1 MKGIIFTE
9 FLEMVEEKFSPDM
22 ADKII
27 EASENLS
34 TDGAYTSVGTYH
46 HSELIELVSHLS
58 TEVDLDIPLLVETF
72 GTYLFG
78 RFVVL
83 YPGFFEENQDTFG
96 FLELIENHVH
106 GEVKKLYP
114 DAELPTF
121 GTTRFDDNHLE
132 MIYQSKR
139 PFAPVAHGLMQ
150 GCIAHYNENITIDI
164 EDLGVHDGQDANKH
178 VKFSLRKT
186 A

>member
-9 FLEMVEEKFSPDM
+9 FLDMVEEKFSPEM

-27 EASENLS
+27 EASTNLS

-58 TEVDLDIPLLVETF
+58 NEVDVDIPLLVETF
-72 GTYLFG
+72 GKFLFE

-83 YPGFFEENQDTFG
+83 YPSFFTENQTTFG
-96 FLELIENHVH
+96 FLDLIENHVH
-106 GEVKKLYP
+106 VEVKKLYP
-114 DAELPTF
+114 DAELPSF
-121 GTTRFDDNHLE
+121 DTTLINENHLQ

-139 PFAPVAHGLMQ
+139 PFAPVAYGLMQ
-150 GCIAHYNENITIDI
+150 GCIAHYKEDI
-164 EDLGVHDGQDANKH
+164 SIEREDLGNGENMH
-178 VKFSLRKT
+178 VKFTLIKHS
-186 A
+186 

>member
-9 FLEMVEEKFSPDM
+9 FLEMVEDKFSPEM

-27 EASENLS
+27 DASKNLS

-58 TEVDLDIPLLVETF
+58 DETELDIPLLVKTF

-83 YPGFFEENQDTFG
+83 YPDFFEENQNTFG
-96 FLELIENHVH
+96 FLDLIENHVH
-106 GEVKKLYP
+106 VEVKKLYP

-121 GTTRFDDNHLE
+121 ETRMVDENQLE

-139 PFAPVAHGLMQ
+139 PFAPVAEGLIL
-150 GCIAHYNENITIDI
+150 GCIEHYKENIDLTT
-164 EDLGVHDGQDANKH
+164 EDLSDGENKH
-178 VKFSLRKT
+178 VRFSLIKH
-186 A
+186 

>member
-9 FLEMVEEKFSPDM
+9 FLEMVEDTFSPEM

-27 EASENLS
+27 EASTNLS
-34 TDGAYTSVGTYH
+34 TDGAYTAVGTYH

-58 TEVDLDIPLLVETF
+58 NEVDVDIPLLVETF
-72 GTYLFG
+72 GTFLFG

-83 YPGFFEENQDTFG
+83 YPSFFTEDQTTFG
-96 FLELIENHVH
+96 FLDLIENHVH
-106 GEVKKLYP
+106 VEVKKLYP

-121 GTTRFDDNHLE
+121 DTTLINENQLQ

-139 PFAPVAHGLMQ
+139 PFAPVAYGLMQ
-150 GCIAHYNENITIDI
+150 GCIAHYKEDI
-164 EDLGVHDGQDANKH
+164 SVEREDLDGGENKH
-178 VKFSLRKT
+178 VKFTLTKNS
-186 A
+186 

>member
-1 MKGIIFTE
+1 MKGIVFTE
-9 FLEMVEEKFSPDM
+9 FLEMVEDKFSPEV

-27 EASENLS
+27 DASSNLS
-34 TDGAYTSVGTYH
+34 TDGSYTAVGTYH

-58 TEVDLDIPLLVETF
+58 KEVDVDLALLVETF
-72 GTYLFG
+72 GIYLFG
-78 RFVVL
+78 RFVAL
-83 YPGFFEENQDTFG
+83 YPGFFEENQTTFG

-106 GEVKKLYP
+106 VEVKKLYP

-121 GTTRFDDNHLE
+121 ETKRIDDNNLE

-139 PFAPVAHGLMQ
+139 PFAPLAYGLMQ
-150 GCIAHYNENITIDI
+150 GCKDYYNEEMDITL
-164 EDLGVHDGQDANKH
+164 EDLGGGENKH
-178 VKFSLRKT
+178 VKFTLVKQ

>member
-1 MKGIIFTE
+1 
-9 FLEMVEEKFSPDM
+9 MVENKFSPEM

-27 EASENLS
+27 EASSNLS

-46 HSELIELVSHLS
+46 HSELIELVSRLS
-58 TEVDLDIPLLVETF
+58 DEINVDVPSLVEAF
-72 GTYLFG
+72 GTFLFS

-83 YPGFFEENQDTFG
+83 YPNFFTENQTTFG
-96 FLELIENHVH
+96 FLDLIENHVH
-106 GEVKKLYP
+106 VEVKKLYP

-121 GTTRFDDNHLE
+121 NTTLHDENHLE

-139 PFAPVAHGLMQ
+139 PFAPVAYGLMQ
-150 GCIAHYNENITIDI
+150 GCIAHYQENITIEQ
-164 EDLGVHDGQDANKH
+164 EDLSGGENKH
-178 VKFSLRKT
+178 VKFTLTKQ

>member
-9 FLEMVEEKFSPDM
+9 FLEMVEKKFSPDM

-27 EASENLS
+27 EASKNLS
-34 TDGAYTSVGTYH
+34 TDGAYTAVGTYH

-58 TEVDLDIPLLVETF
+58 EEVDVDVPMLVEAF
-72 GTYLFG
+72 GKFLFE

-83 YPGFFEENQDTFG
+83 YPNFFTEDQTTFG
-96 FLELIENHVH
+96 FLDLIENHVH
-106 GEVKKLYP
+106 VEVKKLYP

-121 GTTRFDDNHLE
+121 DTTLFNENHLE

-139 PFAPVAHGLMQ
+139 PFAPVAYGLMQ
-150 GCIAHYNENITIDI
+150 GCIDHYKENITIER
-164 EDLGVHDGQDANKH
+164 EDLSGGENKH
-178 VKFSLRKT
+178 VKFTLTKH

>member
-9 FLEMVEEKFSPDM
+9 FLEMVEDKFSPEM

-27 EASENLS
+27 EASANLS
-34 TDGAYTSVGTYH
+34 SDGAYTTVGTYH
-46 HSELIELVSHLS
+46 HSELIELVSNLS
-58 TEVDLDIPLLVETF
+58 TEVDVDIPLLVEIF
-72 GTYLFG
+72 GIYLFG

-83 YPGFFEENQDTFG
+83 YPSFFEENQTTFG

-106 GEVKKLYP
+106 VEVKKLYP

-121 GTTRFDDNHLE
+121 ETTLINENHLE
-132 MIYQSKR
+132 MIYKSKR

-150 GCIAHYNENITIDI
+150 GCIAHYNENIAI
-164 EDLGVHDGQDANKH
+164 EIEGLGDKDNKH
-178 VKFSLRKT
+178 AKFTLIKKP
-186 A
+186 